1 LASPALF
8 CIFTHKQK
16 DKKMTRIEE
25 LLEQRSVLMEMA
37 SVMYGDMYV
46 MNENFWKSSVEKD
59 LYKIE
64 EELDNLGHVEEG
76 ITPEMEEAALAMF
89 DALKSSGII
98 PNEEEEEDEDDAQ

>member
-1 LASPALF
+1 MN
-8 CIFTHKQK
+8 K
-16 DKKMTRIEE
+16 IEE

-46 MNENFWKSSVEKD
+46 MNENFWKSSVERD

-98 PNEEEEEDEDDAQ
+98 PNEEEEEDTRDFEDDAQ

>member
-1 LASPALF
+1 
-8 CIFTHKQK
+8 
-16 DKKMTRIEE
+16 MNRIEE
-25 LLEQRSVLMEMA
+25 LLKQRSVLMEMA

-46 MNENFWKSSVEKD
+46 MNENFWKSSVERD

-76 ITPEMEEAALAMF
+76 ITPEMEEAALAIF

-98 PNEEEEEDEDDAQ
+98 PNEEEDEDDAQ